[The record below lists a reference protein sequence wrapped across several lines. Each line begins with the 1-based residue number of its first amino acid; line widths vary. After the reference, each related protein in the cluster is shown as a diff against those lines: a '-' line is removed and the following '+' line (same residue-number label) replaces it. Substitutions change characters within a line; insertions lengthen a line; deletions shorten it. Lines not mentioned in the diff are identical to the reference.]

1 MDHKGH
7 KGREVLKGY
16 REHKELQVQLY
27 LQVIEVQQVRKVLR
41 VRKVHKELQDLLAGA
56 VHLDR
61 VVHQVL
67 ITLPLVQQAL
77 KVPLV
82 DHKDKK
88 EPKEFRTSVYK
99 DSKVLLALVIQVLQ
113 VLQGHKVL
121 KELLE

>member
-1 MDHKGH
+1 MG
-7 KGREVLKGY
+7 V
-16 REHKELQVQLY
+16 
-27 LQVIEVQQVRKVLR
+27 
-41 VRKVHKELQDLLAGA
+41 

-61 VVHQVL
+61 VVLQVL

-99 DSKVLLALVIQVLQ
+99 DSKVLLALVLQVLQ
-113 VLQGHKVL
+113 VLQGFKEL
-121 KELLE
+121 KEIQE